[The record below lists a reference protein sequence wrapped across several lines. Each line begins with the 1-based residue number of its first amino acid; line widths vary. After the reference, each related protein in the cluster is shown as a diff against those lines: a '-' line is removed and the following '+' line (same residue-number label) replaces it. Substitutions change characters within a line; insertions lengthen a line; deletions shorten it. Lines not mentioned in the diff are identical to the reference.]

1 MSKGFQKRKGQC
13 KCGVENYFVTTLSGV
28 IYTKHIVTNKH
39 CMILKAGVYRMIIH
53 KQQGY

>member
-39 CMILKAGVYRMIIH
+39 CVILKAGVYRMIIH